1 MLSDRHDPLLLPLA
15 PDLELI
21 GDEIHVLL
29 VQARELAQPD
39 PGRVEQLEHREV
51 PRLPEA
57 AGRRPPLRVVEQE
70 IDLDPLEV
78 EGEPA
83 LELGRARRLRGIHF
97 HAARRVEKA
106 IEGAQRRQGAG
117 RGALGQPALLLRAQ
131 PRPDRL
137 PVHARP
143 APRVAIVAAAERH
156 EVAEV
161 ATVRFHGVG
170 RVVALL
176 GEELEERPDLRA
188 GHETL
193 PRAAGPGSAAQGCGP
208 GAAGPAAG
216 PGAADP
222 GATPRGIPIRS
233 ANRSIS
239 AIARSANISLF
250 FCLSFTGRSSGS
262 TSPKLAFIG
271 WKCSGSAE
279 CTYRYS
285 APSIVVGGGTRG
297 ASPASRRAR
306 LIPARIPVAA
316 DSV

>member
-57 AGRRPPLRVVEQE
+57 PGRRPPLRVVEQE

-143 APRVAIVAAAERH
+143 APRAAIVAAAERH

-170 RVVALL
+170 GVVALL
-176 GEELEERPDLRA
+176 GQEGTEFGYFGGWRAHGTDQRGTRKSERGTEVSA
-188 GHETL
+188 V
-193 PRAAGPGSAAQGCGP
+193 GSAFTRVAKSSM
-208 GAAGPAAG
+208 
-216 PGAADP
+216 
-222 GATPRGIPIRS
+222 S
-233 ANRSIS
+233 AS
-239 AIARSANISLF
+239 ARSANISLF
-250 FCLSFTGRSSGS
+250 FCLSFTGRPSGS

-279 CTYRYS
+279 CT
-285 APSIVVGGGTRG
+285 
-297 ASPASRRAR
+297 
-306 LIPARIPVAA
+306 
-316 DSV
+316 